1 MAIHF
6 QVLGQPGRDNALF
19 VTVDTG
25 QSLHRLLFDCGEG
38 VLTSLSVAD
47 VQQIE
52 GLFFSHFH
60 FDHVAGFDSFFR
72 LNWCRPEEPVR
83 IFGPL
88 GAGEMIHHRLQGVT
102 WNLVAGLPGEV
113 HVTTLEG
120 QNLVTT
126 AYRTQEGFREERQVR
141 HEDFEDVIYRTKAF
155 DVLACPLQHGTVSL
169 GYVVRERDRQNID
182 LDALAKLGFKPGP
195 WLQSVK
201 DPARP
206 ESEMIETPIGKK
218 ALGELRSRLLVTQ
231 RGDSIAYLTD
241 FLLEDEETEERLLEM
256 LDGCRTL
263 VCENNY
269 ADADQELARKNFHM
283 TSSDVGR
290 LAARVQPQ
298 QLVLFHLS
306 DRYTPAEWREQL
318 REVREHFPQ
327 ADFPEAWHERLR

>member
-25 QSLHRLLFDCGEG
+25 QSLHRLLFDCGES

-72 LNWCRPEEPVR
+72 LNWSRLDGPVR

-88 GAGEMIHHRLQGVT
+88 SVREIIHHRLQGVT

-113 HVTTLEG
+113 QVTSLEDD
-120 QNLVTT
+120 QLVTT
-126 AYRTQEGFREERQVR
+126 AYQTQEGFREERQLGR
-141 HEDFEDVIYRTKAF
+141 EHFENIIDRAKAF
-155 DVLACPLQHGTVSL
+155 DVLACPLPHGTVSL
-169 GYVVRERDRQNID
+169 GYLVRERDRQNID
-182 LDALAKLGFKPGP
+182 LDALADLGLKPGP
-195 WLQSVK
+195 WLQAVK
-201 DPARP
+201 NPAQP
-206 ESEMIETPIGKK
+206 ETEMVETSIGKK

-231 RGDSIAYLTD
+231 PGDSIAYLTD
-241 FLLEDEETEERLLEM
+241 FLLDNEETEERLVTM
-256 LDGCRTL
+256 LKGCRTL

-269 ADADQELARKNFHM
+269 ADADRELAQKNYHM

-318 REVREHFPQ
+318 REVRAHFPQ
-327 ADFPEAWHERLR
+327 ADFPTAWQERIA